1 MFMKISVLQK
11 EDLSNGGKLLSKK
24 FLSIVLSV
32 LLTICFTQIAF
43 GQTIRIRG
51 HVTNE
56 TGQAVPKPS
65 IVIKGTSNGVTGNDN
80 GDFEIQAPGNA
91 TLVIS
96 SVGFTPIE
104 VEVNNRTTISASLNS
119 AAGSMNEV
127 IVVGYGTQRK
137 RDVTG
142 AVASLNESTLR
153 QVPAPNLISQLKGRT
168 AGVDIVSNSSTPG
181 GGGSIRIRG
190 NRTIANSQGTSD
202 ALDQPLLVLDGIP
215 FGGSINDL
223 NPDDIEKI
231 EILKDSF
238 ELIRP

>member
-1 MFMKISVLQK
+1 MFMKISVLQN

-24 FLSIVLSV
+24 FLSIVLSA

-56 TGQAVPKPS
+56 TGQPVPKPS
-65 IVIKGTSNGVTGNDN
+65 VVIKGTSNGVTGNDN

-96 SVGFTPIE
+96 SVGYTPIDID
-104 VEVNNRTTISASLNS
+104 VNNRTTISASLNS

-142 AVASLNESTLR
+142 AVASLSESTLR

-168 AGVDIVSNSSTPG
+168 AGVD
-181 GGGSIRIRG
+181 
-190 NRTIANSQGTSD
+190 
-202 ALDQPLLVLDGIP
+202 
-215 FGGSINDL
+215 
-223 NPDDIEKI
+223 
-231 EILKDSF
+231 
-238 ELIRP
+238 

>member
-1 MFMKISVLQK
+1 MFMKISVLQNENFAK
-11 EDLSNGGKLLSKK
+11 GDKLLAGPKDSVKRSLL
-24 FLSIVLSV
+24 FVFSV
-32 LLTICFTQIAF
+32 LLTTCFAQALSA
-43 GQTIRIRG
+43 QDIRIRG

-56 TGQAVPKPS
+56 TGQPIPKPS
-65 IVIKGTSNGVTGNDN
+65 VVIKGTSNGATGNDN

-91 TLVIS
+91 TLIIS
-96 SVGFTPIE
+96 SVGYSSVE
-104 VEVNNRTTISASLNS
+104 VDVNNRVSISTSLIS

-168 AGVDIVSNSSTPG
+168 AGVDIVSNSATPG

-190 NRTIANSQGTSD
+190 NRTIANSQSTSD

-215 FGGSINDL
+215 FGG
-223 NPDDIEKI
+223 
-231 EILKDSF
+231 
-238 ELIRP
+238 